1 MGTKEMNELTVSDAL
16 LLVKDFAQ
24 RCRENGESDMRNI
37 LNFVRALE
45 RDYAK
50 GMTRNDLLDL
60 YTPEDSDVD

>member
-1 MGTKEMNELTVSDAL
+1 MNKLTVYDAL
-16 LLVKDFAQ
+16 TLIKDFAQ